1 MPRCRAGI
9 RLKRVCVTMRAMLA
23 CLGDLVG
30 TRPLVQERADSVNYG
45 SCWARR
51 SNRQT
56 ESASAYSR
64 VNFRI
69 KAMNHLSINKL
80 QRVALKEVWPNEARD
95 FTPWLQENIAE
106 LSDALDISLS
116 TPEREQSTG
125 SFKVDLLAEDRS
137 GDPVVIENQLEPS
150 DHDHL
155 GKLLTYLVAF
165 EAKTAIWIVKEPRS
179 EHVNAVSWLNE
190 STNASFYLV
199 KVEAV
204 RIGDSRP
211 AALFT
216 VINGPSEASKVIGKT
231 KKDWVERHYL
241 REAFWGQLL
250 ERAKKRTKLHANIS
264 PTDDSSIVT
273 TSGTRGIFYVYFI
286 RQRDAEVGIW
296 IDLGRNTEEETAAA
310 FENLK
315 VHQTEIERD
324 FGGELVWNRVE
335 GRKACRIGNVLPH
348 GGYRDDQ
355 ERWPEIQDAMI
366 DAMIRIEGA
375 VGPRLKKL
383 DL

>member
-1 MPRCRAGI
+1 
-9 RLKRVCVTMRAMLA
+9 
-23 CLGDLVG
+23 
-30 TRPLVQERADSVNYG
+30 
-45 SCWARR
+45 
-51 SNRQT
+51 
-56 ESASAYSR
+56 
-64 VNFRI
+64 
-69 KAMNHLSINKL
+69 MNHLSINKL

-95 FTPWLQENIAE
+95 FTPWLQENIAV

-125 SFKVDLLAEDRS
+125 TFKVDLLAEDRS
-137 GDPVVIENQLEPS
+137 GEPVVIENQLEPS

-179 EHVNAVSWLNE
+179 EHVKAVSWLNE

-204 RIGDSRP
+204 RIGDSPP

-216 VINGPSEASKVIGKT
+216 VITGPSEASKVIGKT
-231 KKDWVERHYL
+231 KKDWVERHHL

-250 ERAKKRTKLHANIS
+250 DRATKRTKLHANIS

-335 GRKACRIGNVLPH
+335 GRKACRIGNVLPR